1 MFDGLDRYYFTMLE
15 TDYDNY
21 GIAYACRNLPD
32 GQSEEEIRIG
42 SRKPTLDAN
51 IQEKIDKIID
61 EYFDRSMLRK
71 IDHDLEKC
79 KGLKETFFS
88 EKSD

>member
-1 MFDGLDRYYFTMLE
+1 MLD
-15 TDYDNY
+15 TDYENY

-42 SRKPTLDAN
+42 SRTPTLEAG
-51 IQEKIDKIID
+51 IQEKIEKIID
-61 EYFDRSMLRK
+61 QYFDRSMLRK
-71 IDHDLEKC
+71 IDHDPEKC
-79 KGLKETFFS
+79 KGLKEKFLK